1 MKFPRNWL
9 ESDSLGELISSEL
22 RFQII
27 SGEIE
32 VGSILSENMISSS
45 FETSRSPVREAF
57 KTLELEGLVTPG
69 RMGITVQGL
78 NEEDIKEIY
87 DLRFLLEK
95 FCIQKLTEDFDS
107 EKASEFYKF
116 TDLMKLHAEHN
127 DFMEFS
133 FQDLLFHETIVLRT
147 NHKRV
152 LYSWKNIRNIILC
165 LLLVA
170 TEKRFKEE
178 KEGIGNLIYQ
188 HRLLIDAMVE
198 KNEDKIDKWMDD
210 HLRDTNAT
218 VMSAYLKK

>member
-57 KTLELEGLVTPG
+57 KTLELEGLVAPG

-78 NEEDIKEIY
+78 NEEDIVEIY

-95 FCIQKLTEDFDS
+95 FCIRKLTEDFDS
-107 EKASEFYKF
+107 EAAK
-116 TDLMKLHAEHN
+116 
-127 DFMEFS
+127 
-133 FQDLLFHETIVLRT
+133 
-147 NHKRV
+147 
-152 LYSWKNIRNIILC
+152 
-165 LLLVA
+165 
-170 TEKRFKEE
+170 
-178 KEGIGNLIYQ
+178 
-188 HRLLIDAMVE
+188 
-198 KNEDKIDKWMDD
+198 
-210 HLRDTNAT
+210 
-218 VMSAYLKK
+218 

>member
-1 MKFPRNWL
+1 MKFPEKWL

-22 RFQII
+22 RLQII
-27 SGEIE
+27 NGEIE
-32 VGSILSENMISSS
+32 VGSVLSENQISSL

-57 KTLELEGLVTPG
+57 KTLELEGLVAPG

-78 NEEDIKEIY
+78 NEEDIVEIY

-95 FCIQKLTEDFDS
+95 FCIRKLTEGFDS
-107 EKASEFYKF
+107 DEASEFYKF
-116 TDLMKLHAEHN
+116 IDLMKFHAEHN
-127 DFMEFS
+127 DFIEFS
-133 FQDLLFHETIVLRT
+133 YQDLLFHETIILRT
-147 NHKRV
+147 NHRRV

-170 TEKRFKEE
+170 TEKRFKVE
-178 KEGIGNLIYQ
+178 KKEIGNLIYQ

-198 KNEDKIDKWMDD
+198 KNEDKIDKWLDD